1 MQRLPGSKRNNRA
14 IERKGFAM
22 IHAAI
27 VGLGRWGRRLVEASS
42 GHTRLTIVRA
52 VEPEPEGAQDFCA
65 QHHLEL
71 TGSLGAVLAD
81 SAIDA
86 VLLATP
92 HSLHPA
98 QVMACAA
105 ARKQVFCEKPL
116 ALRRADATR
125 MFDACRQAGVALA
138 VGHNRRFWPSMAAL
152 RDTVASGELGA
163 ILHIE
168 GHNSNENSQRIT
180 AGWRLSPLESPG
192 GGLTGAGLHVLDA
205 FVSLLGP
212 VRRVYAQL
220 NSRERGPPQLD
231 TAMLAIDFV
240 NGATGTLA
248 TVRATPLYW
257 RLHVF
262 GTEGS
267 AEVLDEGTMI
277 LRKTAAKPKQISYPA
292 TDVLRAELDAFAD
305 TIERKRAFP
314 VPEADV
320 LATLS
325 AFEAAL
331 RSMQSGNPVAC
342 DD

>member
-1 MQRLPGSKRNNRA
+1 MQPIR
-14 IERKGFAM
+14 
-22 IHAAI
+22 AAI
-27 VGLGRWGRRLVEASS
+27 VGLGRWGRSLVEASA
-42 GHTRLTIVRA
+42 GHERLKIVRA
-52 VEPEPEGAQDFCA
+52 VEPELDRARGFCA
-65 QHHLEL
+65 EHGLEL
-71 TGSLGAVLAD
+71 TDNLDAVLAD
-81 SAIDA
+81 SSIGA

-105 ARKQVFCEKPL
+105 SDKHVFCEKPL
-116 ALRRADATR
+116 ALHRADAVR
-125 MFDACRQAGVALA
+125 MFDACRQADVTLA
-138 VGHNRRFWPSMAAL
+138 VGHNRRFWPAMAAL
-152 RDTVASGELGA
+152 RETVASGELGA
-163 ILHIE
+163 ILHVE
-168 GHNSNENSQRIT
+168 GHNSNENSQNVT

-220 NSRERGPPQLD
+220 TLREQGPPPLD

-240 NGATGTLA
+240 NGATGALA

-257 RLHVF
+257 RVHVF

-267 AEVLDEGTMI
+267 AEVPDEGTMI
-277 LRKTAAKPKQISYPA
+277 LRKSGARPKQIAYPA
-292 TDVLRAELDAFAD
+292 IDVLRAELDAFAD
-305 TIERKRAFP
+305 AIEDRCAFP

-331 RSMQSGNPVAC
+331 RSMQSGHPVEC
-342 DD
+342 DDRA